1 MYVYSSPL
9 RPLDSEQHSF
19 PSGRVAAVSVLPPWE
34 RREPLRVY
42 TALDSWL
49 SPRPWSPSLYWF
61 LRGTDLK
68 KSKLCQINWGINLS
82 DFSIINKWVPLE
94 LECTI
99 ERITIETWIFFLHLY
114 QSRWEFTT
122 APPGQGNI
130 YRMKCGWNAINVYT
144 ILAHNLIRTLY
155 SLHSL
160 LVHSLHQIV
169 NYM

>member
-68 KSKLCQINWGINLS
+68 KSKICPVNWGINLS

-99 ERITIETWIFFLHLY
+99 ERITTEKWIFFYICIKVGGRSQQHH
-114 QSRWEFTT
+114 QDKEIFT
-122 APPGQGNI
+122 
-130 YRMKCGWNAINVYT
+130 GWNADEM
-144 ILAHNLIRTLY
+144 
-155 SLHSL
+155 
-160 LVHSLHQIV
+160 Q
-169 NYM
+169 